1 MFLNETIF
9 VLMETVR
16 PEVFMAR
23 SPKQERFKV
32 AKDNCNGNRAKSFR
46 SVPIDRHLPLCV
58 KFRWQQQN
66 LWRFRGADRLTETS
80 GIIPSIREWNSV
92 ESRDFPTHFILDS
105 GMRLVREQLA
115 RNVDE
120 KTQGRDEGR
129 DEEANQARSR
139 LRIRCGKVPR
149 RY

>member
-105 GMRLVREQLA
+105 GMRLVREQLVERLKRRRENA
-115 RNVDE
+115 R
-120 KTQGRDEGR
+120 KGRRQRRRSEPGSIPS
-129 DEEANQARSR
+129 ANS
-139 LRIRCGKVPR
+139 LW
-149 RY
+149 

>member
-32 AKDNCNGNRAKSFR
+32 AKDNCNGNWAKSFR

-58 KFRWQQQN
+58 KFRWQQQD

-105 GMRLVREQLA
+105 GMRLVREQLVERLKRRRENA
-115 RNVDE
+115 R
-120 KTQGRDEGR
+120 KGRRQRRRSEPGSIPS
-129 DEEANQARSR
+129 ANS
-139 LRIRCGKVPR
+139 LW
-149 RY
+149 

>member
-58 KFRWQQQN
+58 KFRWQQQD

-105 GMRLVREQLA
+105 GMRLVREQLVERLKRRRENA
-115 RNVDE
+115 R
-120 KTQGRDEGR
+120 KGRRQRRRSEPSSIPS
-129 DEEANQARSR
+129 ANS
-139 LRIRCGKVPR
+139 LW
-149 RY
+149 

>member
-32 AKDNCNGNRAKSFR
+32 AKDNCNGNRAQSFR

-58 KFRWQQQN
+58 KFHWQQQD
-66 LWRFRGADRLTETS
+66 LWRFRGADRLTEIS
-80 GIIPSIREWNSV
+80 RIIPSIREWNSV
-92 ESRDFPTHFILDS
+92 ESRDFPTHFILDP
-105 GMRLVREQLA
+105 GMRLVREQLVERLKRRRENA
-115 RNVDE
+115 R
-120 KTQGRDEGR
+120 KGRRQRRRSEPGSIPS
-129 DEEANQARSR
+129 ANS
-139 LRIRCGKVPR
+139 VW
-149 RY
+149 